1 MDEPERPPEA
11 TDRWLTSGVRDIG
24 LASFLSDSGHEI
36 PTSLLPSFLTVTLGA
51 PASALGLIEGIALRE
66 GPRIPRA
73 AQAPVRSTP
82 TCQAA
87 IASPTAL
94 ESTAVTA

>member
-1 MDEPERPPEA
+1 MDEPDRPPEA

-51 PASALGLIEGIALRE
+51 PASALGLIEGIAD
-66 GPRIPRA
+66 GA
-73 AQAPVRSTP
+73 AGFAKLAGGALADDPGRRGVSRSVATR
-82 TCQAA
+82 
-87 IASPTAL
+87 
-94 ESTAVTA
+94 

>member
-1 MDEPERPPEA
+1 MDEPERSPAA

-51 PASALGLIEGIALRE
+51 PASALGLIEGSPTVR
-66 GPRIPRA
+66 RVSRSWRA
-73 AQAPVRSTP
+73 VRSPTTP
-82 TCQAA
+82 DGDDGSRSVATR
-87 IASPTAL
+87 
-94 ESTAVTA
+94 